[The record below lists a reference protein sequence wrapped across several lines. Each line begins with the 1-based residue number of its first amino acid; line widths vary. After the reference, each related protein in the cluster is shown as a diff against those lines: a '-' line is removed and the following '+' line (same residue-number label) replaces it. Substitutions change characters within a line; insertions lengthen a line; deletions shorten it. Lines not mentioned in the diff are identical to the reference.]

1 LDFPRDFACGCVE
14 FSTGLYVR
22 YRATYTGLYVR
33 HLIYPVKNHLVNE
46 SSNRVLKIV
55 DFVDNL
61 LEKRTARRC

>member
-1 LDFPRDFACGCVE
+1 MRLALSFPRDFTC
-14 FSTGLYVR
+14 
-22 YRATYTGLYVR
+22 ATAGDDTGLYVR

-61 LEKRTARRC
+61 LEKRTARSFTEKAKQ